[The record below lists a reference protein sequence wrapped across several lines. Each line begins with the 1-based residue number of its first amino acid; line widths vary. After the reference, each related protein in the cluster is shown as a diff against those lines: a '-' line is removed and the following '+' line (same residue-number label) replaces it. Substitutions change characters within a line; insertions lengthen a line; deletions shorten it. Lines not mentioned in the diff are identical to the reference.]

1 MPDKVATFGSKVIKV
16 LLKDLS
22 KAFDYLLQKLMVA
35 KLNYSGFTVQALQSV
50 WIYVENGQLRIKINH
65 SYEQS
70 NKVLLIGL
78 FWVIKDVDALRRQ
91 YCLSQA

>member
-1 MPDKVATFGSKVIKV
+1 MPDKFATFGSKVIKV
-16 LLKDLS
+16 LLKDPS

-35 KLNYSGFTVQALQSV
+35 KLNYSGFTAQALQSI

-70 NKVLLIGL
+70 DKVLLIGL